1 MAVLA
6 LGGTLSVGEYLA
18 GAVIAL
24 MLATGRELEARAS
37 ARARRE
43 LSALLARAP
52 SVVHRVEGDTLTTQ
66 SVDIV
71 RPGDV
76 LIVAPGELVPVDGQ
90 LVSNSA
96 MFDESALT
104 GETALVERAA
114 GDAVRSGGVNAGG
127 AFRLRTTATAE

>member
-76 LIVAPGELVPVDGQ
+76 LIWL
-90 LVSNSA
+90 
-96 MFDESALT
+96 
-104 GETALVERAA
+104 RA
-114 GDAVRSGGVNAGG
+114 SW
-127 AFRLRTTATAE
+127 FQ